1 MRPSSRGHAKV
12 AEVVTDLKPSEPMRA
27 ESNKLTVAEAQTLL
41 RKREIS
47 SGELTRDCFQRI
59 AEAEPRLNAFITVCE
74 REALAQAEEADRRIA
89 RGDAPSMCGIPL
101 GIKDIYATRGVR
113 TTCASKI
120 LENFV
125 PPFDAT
131 VIAKLRAEGAVFL
144 GKTNMDEFA
153 MGSST
158 ENSAFG
164 PTRNPHDLERVAGG
178 SSGGSAAAVAAHE
191 CLAALGTD
199 TGGSIREPASFCG
212 VVGIKPTYSRVS
224 RYGVVAYASSLDQV
238 GPFTKTVRD
247 AAILMRSL
255 AGGDPCDSTC
265 SARPVPDYE
274 RALTG
279 EAKGL
284 RIGVPK
290 EYFVEGMEREVE
302 SAVRAALRQYEALG
316 ARAVDISLPHT
327 PYAIAA
333 YYLVAT
339 AEASANLARYDGI
352 RYGLRVAA
360 DEMGELYDR
369 TRARGFG
376 AEVKRRIMLGTFA
389 LSAGYYDAYYLKGQK
404 VRTLIRG
411 DFERAF
417 EACDV
422 IVVPVA
428 PTTAFRLGE
437 KMSDPL
443 TMYLSDI
450 FTISVN
456 LAGLPGMSVRCGYDN
471 DGLPIGMQIIGPP
484 FSEETIFR
492 IGDAYERSGA
502 FQPRPT
508 KV

>member
-1 MRPSSRGHAKV
+1 MAS
-12 AEVVTDLKPSEPMRA
+12 TSELNHM
-27 ESNKLTVAEAQTLL
+27 TIAEAAQRL
-41 RKREIS
+41 RRREIS
-47 SGELTRDCFQRI
+47 ATELTRACLDRI
-59 AEAEPRLNAFITVCE
+59 AAIDSKLNAFITVTE
-74 REALAQAEEADRRIA
+74 KEALAQAEAADRRIGA
-89 RGDAPSMCGIPL
+89 GDAPALCGIPIA
-101 GIKDIYATRGVR
+101 IKDIYCTTGVR

-131 VIAKLRAEGAVFL
+131 VIAKLRAEGAVFV

-164 PTRNPHDLERVAGG
+164 PTMNPHDLSRVAGG
-178 SSGGSAAAVAAHE
+178 SSGGSAAAVAADE
-191 CLAALGTD
+191 CLASLGTD

-224 RYGVVAYASSLDQV
+224 RFGVIAYASSLDQV
-238 GPFTKTVRD
+238 GPFTRSVRD
-247 AAILMRSL
+247 AAIVMRTL
-255 AGGDPCDSTC
+255 AGADSLDSTC

-279 EAKGL
+279 DVKGL

-290 EYFVEGMEREVE
+290 EFFVEGMQPEVE
-302 SAVRAALRQYEALG
+302 KAVRTALKQYEAMG
-316 ARAVDISLPHT
+316 ASTMEISLPHSG
-327 PYAIAA
+327 YAIAC
-333 YYLVAT
+333 YYIVAT

-352 RYGLRVAA
+352 RYGLRERAEDNIA
-360 DEMGELYDR
+360 LNEK
-369 TRARGFG
+369 TREQGFG
-376 AEVKRRIMLGTFA
+376 PEVKRRIMLGTFA
-389 LSAGYYDAYYLKGQK
+389 LSAGYYDAYYLKAMK
-404 VRTLIRG
+404 VRTLIRR

-417 EACDV
+417 DNCDV
-422 IVVPVA
+422 IVTPVA

-456 LAGLPGMSVRCGYDN
+456 LAGLPGLSLPCGYDESN
-471 DGLPIGMQIIGPP
+471 LPIGMQIIGPQ
-484 FSEETIFR
+484 FSEETVLR
-492 IGDAYERSGA
+492 AGDALEKSGA
-502 FQPRPT
+502 VKLRRPEL
-508 KV
+508 